1 MTARVTEIVSLIDMA
16 QSAIDQA
23 RGMIRTLTEIELE
36 ELVDSA
42 TMAKMLGIQER
53 TLYTISREDPDRI
66 PSHKI
71 GNAVRYSPREV
82 FEATKRRRAQ

>member
-1 MTARVTEIVSLIDMA
+1 MTERVTEIVTLIDTA
-16 QSAIDQA
+16 QAAIDQA

-36 ELVDSA
+36 ELVDSE
-42 TMAKMLGIQER
+42 TMAKKLNIPER

-71 GNAVRYSPREV
+71 GSAVRFSPREV